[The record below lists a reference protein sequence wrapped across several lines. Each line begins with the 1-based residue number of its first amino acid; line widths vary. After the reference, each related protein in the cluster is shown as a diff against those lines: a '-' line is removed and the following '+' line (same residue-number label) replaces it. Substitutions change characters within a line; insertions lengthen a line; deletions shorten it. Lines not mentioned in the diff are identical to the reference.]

1 MAPTELAANIRRLL
15 ATCPE
20 AARFAAG
27 SLRKERKPV
36 LVAVARQLGVRVD
49 GTRNTIQERLTA
61 YVLDR
66 GSRDAP
72 RAYEWTD

>member
-1 MAPTELAANIRRLL
+1 MTATKRAANIRRLM
-15 ATCPE
+15 ATCPD
-20 AARFAAG
+20 AAHLAAG

-36 LVAVARQLGVRVD
+36 LVAVARQLGVRTD
-49 GTRNTIQERLTA
+49 GTRNAIQERLTA

-72 RAYEWTD
+72 RAYEWAD